1 MILTKI
7 MAHKDHR
14 KLNKIQMINITP
26 QNNGELN
33 LLLLQSKKN
42 QLLLI
47 SILKP
52 YPKKISFKAI
62 N

>member
-1 MILTKI
+1 

-33 LLLLQSKKN
+33 LLLLQSKKK
-42 QLLLI
+42 QFLLI

-52 YPKKISFKAI
+52 YPKKISFKPI

>member
-33 LLLLQSKKN
+33 LLLLQSKKK
-42 QLLLI
+42 QFLLDQTTMTR
-47 SILKP
+47 
-52 YPKKISFKAI
+52 
-62 N
+62 